1 MDAGR
6 VSLERTAGRQCS
18 PAAFEEVT
26 VFGDRVGGGGYGSV
40 VTAMGVEHVR
50 LSYDYLDRGDA
61 DGYASL
67 LDPGMVLDEPG
78 RERVR
83 GRGAVAGPRRL
94 RGSGTHDVQD
104 VFAAD
109 GRVTAIGRFRGADG
123 GTRGAD
129 AGEVDFADVFTL
141 SEHGLLLRQRCFY
154 FIHPR

>member
-1 MDAGR
+1 M
-6 VSLERTAGRQCS
+6 
-18 PAAFEEVT
+18 
-26 VFGDRVGGGGYGSV
+26 VFGDQVGGHGSV

-109 GRVTAIGRFRGADG
+109 GRVTAIGRFRGRAG
-123 GTRGAD
+123 VGAD
-129 AGEVDFADVFTL
+129 DEVDFADVFTL

>member
-1 MDAGR
+1 
-6 VSLERTAGRQCS
+6 V
-18 PAAFEEVT
+18 AFEGVVM
-26 VFGDRVGGGGYGSV
+26 VFGERVVRPGSV
-40 VTAMGVEHVR
+40 VTAVGVEHVR

-78 RERVR
+78 REGVC
-83 GRGAVAGPRRL
+83 GRGAVAGPHRL

-109 GRVTAIGRFRGADG
+109 GRVTAVGRFRGGRGGSDG
-123 GTRGAD
+123 
-129 AGEVDFADVFTL
+129 GEVDFADVFTL

>member
-1 MDAGR
+1 M
-6 VSLERTAGRQCS
+6 
-18 PAAFEEVT
+18 
-26 VFGDRVGGGGYGSV
+26 VFGDRVGGV
-40 VTAMGVEHVR
+40 VTAVGVEHVR

-83 GRGAVAGPRRL
+83 GAVDGPRRL
-94 RGSGTHDVQD
+94 RGSGTHDVHD

-109 GRVTAIGRFRGADG
+109 GRVTAVGRFHGGADG
-123 GTRGAD
+123 VGGGAD
-129 AGEVDFADVFTL
+129 RGEVDFADVFTL

-154 FIHPR
+154 FIHPQ